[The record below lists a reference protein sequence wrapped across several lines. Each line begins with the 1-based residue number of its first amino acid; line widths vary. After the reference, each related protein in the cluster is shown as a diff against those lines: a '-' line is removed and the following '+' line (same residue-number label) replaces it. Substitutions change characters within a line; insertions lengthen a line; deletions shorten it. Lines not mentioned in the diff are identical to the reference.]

1 MSIKF
6 NIPLDQVLTDYDFNA
21 MFALE
26 DVFYGHLI
34 ASNVR
39 NEVLGVIAEFLGEDV
54 DFHGS
59 AFSGR
64 KPSWS
69 LKMELARQ
77 CLYEAFG
84 AHVDDAEAWSGPTPF
99 EYRKVRLVT
108 YMWLG
113 FLRKPGQSFSV
124 LHCLIQKDVATG
136 HQDLQG
142 FQGELRV
149 QYGK

>member
-1 MSIKF
+1 MSIGF
-6 NIPLDQVLTDYDFNA
+6 DVPLDKIVTDYDFNA
-21 MFALE
+21 MFAFE
-26 DVFYGHLI
+26 DAFYCDLI
-34 ASNVR
+34 ESNVR
-39 NEVLGVIAEFLGEDV
+39 NEVLVVIAEFLGEDV

-84 AHVDDAEAWSGPTPF
+84 AHVADAGAWSGPAPF

-108 YMWLG
+108 YMWHG
-113 FLRKPGQSFSV
+113 FLRKPGQSFRV
-124 LHCLIQKDVATG
+124 LHGLIQNPVATG
-136 HQDLQG
+136 HQALPG
-142 FQGELRV
+142 NGCEL
-149 QYGK
+149 

>member
-1 MSIKF
+1 MSIVCDM
-6 NIPLDQVLTDYDFNA
+6 PLDKIATDYDFNA
-21 MFALE
+21 MFAFE

-34 ASNVR
+34 RSSVR
-39 NEVLGVIAEFLGEDV
+39 NEVLVVIAEFLGEDV

-84 AHVDDAEAWSGPTPF
+84 AHVDDAGAWSGPAPF

-108 YMWLG
+108 YMWHG
-113 FLRKPGQSFSV
+113 FLRKPGQSSSV
-124 LHCLIQKDVATG
+124 LHGIIQRAVATG
-136 HQDLQG
+136 QAPGSARKLM
-142 FQGELRV
+142 
-149 QYGK
+149 